1 MTSMADPAPI
11 TPDEAAALDAGTAS
25 PEVASRALAHKAA
38 AYRAAN
44 APPPPAPGTP
54 AAAASRLAELQGD
67 PAWRSRL
74 QQGAPRETE
83 LFHALNARIAEGDP
97 IDAALAMG
105 GDPAHVLSNTSVD
118 GVPSS
123 HMMAEAVPH
132 LRSLG
137 LPDDVIKEFLEGKRV
152 PTPDQIRLLER
163 FMKAFESDP
172 EVVRRFLKGDAELRR
187 LHTLASIGR
196 IQARQAGAAI

>member
-1 MTSMADPAPI
+1 MDPAPI

-54 AAAASRLAELQGD
+54 AAAASRLAELQAD

-74 QQGAPRETE
+74 LQGRPQEVE
-83 LFHALNARIAEGDP
+83 QFHELNAKIATGDP

-118 GVPSS
+118 GVPSP
-123 HMMAEAVPH
+123 HATAMEIPH
-132 LRSLG
+132 LRELG
-137 LPDDVIKEFLEGKRV
+137 LSDGVIAEL
-152 PTPDQIRLLER
+152 IRGHTCSPQEI
-163 FMKAFESDP
+163 AA
-172 EVVRRFLKGDAELRR
+172 VRRLKAARFSDQDWVRAFLKGSAEHKRE
-187 LHTLASIGR
+187 HTLMCIVLGT
-196 IQARQAGAAI
+196 QAGAA